1 MKNTNSLLT
10 GKFYKVKNPSKNFLC
25 ALCSAPRSMKYNKN
39 IKVQNYLQILLIS
52 VSLTWLLYPVIGE
65 KSLISVFMVWMSFE
79 LINKM
84 LYRKDIPCP
93 YCGFDATWYRRDV
106 KIAHKKVQEYW
117 KMNHP
122 ELMKNDLSDSP
133 AGNVEL
139 TLDEMERSNASQ

>member
-1 MKNTNSLLT
+1 
-10 GKFYKVKNPSKNFLC
+10 
-25 ALCSAPRSMKYNKN
+25 
-39 IKVQNYLQILLIS
+39 
-52 VSLTWLLYPVIGE
+52 
-65 KSLISVFMVWMSFE
+65 MVWMSFE